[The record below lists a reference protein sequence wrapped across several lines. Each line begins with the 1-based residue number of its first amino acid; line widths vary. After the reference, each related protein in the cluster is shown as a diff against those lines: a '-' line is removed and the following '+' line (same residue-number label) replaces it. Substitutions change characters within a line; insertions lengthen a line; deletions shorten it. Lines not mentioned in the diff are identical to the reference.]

1 MASEPFATLQR
12 QPVCAFY
19 FLQAS
24 TLLALWLAVKAGS
37 GVDFFQLSEGLA
49 NTALQ
54 PSWMPRNIFLGLVS
68 KWVYRPAAY
77 GTIPLFFLASFV
89 EASPH
94 AAAWVVRLL
103 CALAVTIFQLGDSC
117 RTTSHRDYLMVYIC
131 WALVVGLNAQ
141 AVAYG
146 LCVLYILGSG
156 LSKVI
161 IGGCRHWIS
170 PSTMRAILQTFAQKT
185 PKQGGPILGFA
196 NRFIC
201 RSDLLCALLG
211 LATLVFECM
220 VAPSAFFLPLP
231 WRFPVVGMG
240 MIILH
245 LGIGAVQ
252 SGAIGAFFLPN
263 VAAYV
268 VGFGDFGPAEHSTV
282 WSDCSPTN
290 LDMFS
295 PGWYLAMAVCFL
307 PLLAASLRPTRLIPE
322 DWPWTPFALFPWNA
336 AQWRFLHDSFVT
348 GDTRLVVLSE
358 CPSKPELKGLRVI
371 PIEHRSDVPLMQRSI
386 RPQNE
391 EAVLYDLWSRTLG
404 ITTYQDELLVGALR
418 NRFYGQLAQPLLE
431 GGVPQSGEA
440 ARLYAL
446 KSIVD
451 LTSKFLIE
459 TQRVVELS
467 TGMPL
472 TQCCLV
478 RVNSS
483 NEVLEVII

>member
-1 MASEPFATLQR
+1 
-12 QPVCAFY
+12 
-19 FLQAS
+19 
-24 TLLALWLAVKAGS
+24 
-37 GVDFFQLSEGLA
+37 
-49 NTALQ
+49 
-54 PSWMPRNIFLGLVS
+54 
-68 KWVYRPAAY
+68 
-77 GTIPLFFLASFV
+77 
-89 EASPH
+89 
-94 AAAWVVRLL
+94 
-103 CALAVTIFQLGDSC
+103 
-117 RTTSHRDYLMVYIC
+117 MVYIC

-483 NEVLEVII
+483 NEVLEVIIANPAEKTQPAHFSNSIMMASGVSATQEPLQSLQDLFSQYDLDPSHDFVPDPQVSTKTQESPKSTKPQPRSPKQRSRRFDLQPMPRPF